1 MIAWARIACGTL
13 LLAVPDPVLRV
24 ASGQAA
30 TARERAVTRVL
41 GLRLLAQGAVTAV
54 EPDVVTLA
62 VSAETDFVH
71 AATMLA
77 WAAVDRGSRRLTL
90 LSAASAG
97 LFGVAGATEALRAPA
112 VSPGRSGDPLA
123 ALLRLRRRAATWV
136 ARRSLPGVVRARLAA
151 SAGV

>member
-1 MIAWARIACGTL
+1 MIAWARIGYGMG
-13 LLAVPDPVLRV
+13 LLAVPDPVLRL
-24 ASGQAA
+24 ASGKAA

-77 WAAVDRGSRRLTL
+77 WAAVDRGSRLTL

-97 LFGVAGATEALRAPA
+97 LFGVAGAVEALRAPA
-112 VSPGRSGDPLA
+112 VAPPSAHGADALA
-123 ALLRLRRRAATWV
+123 RLVRLRHQVAVAV
-136 ARRSLPGVVRARLAA
+136 ARHTLPAAARAGLKT
-151 SAGV
+151 